1 MAREIELDVQVEQA
15 VESLRGKGE
24 KVTSHSVKRL
34 VKHRA
39 EDVLRAYQRHM
50 NKQRAEREAELS
62 RAISPGIAAELI
74 KDRET
79 YSKDKMQL
87 IKEEVEQFQA
97 DCEVLND
104 EIVELREE
112 LAEVQ
117 ELSKKDHEVLTEKID
132 EVQELNTELD
142 GQINSQRGEIKSLK
156 EDRETARKERSD
168 YKDKFS
174 GIKRTLN
181 SKATEERRARTRA
194 KNLAAQ
200 LKETVQEN
208 QLLQEANDELNKN
221 LKASQDQVS
230 SEQTGRAE
238 AESKLLDA
246 EASIRNLK
254 VEVKKLQKKKTSI
267 KAAQKPSNGNK

>member
-15 VESLRGKGE
+15 VASLRGKGE

-39 EDVLRAYQRHM
+39 EDVLRAYQRYM
-50 NKQRAEREAELS
+50 NKQRAKREAELS
-62 RAISPGIAAELI
+62 LAISPGVAAELI

-79 YSKDKMQL
+79 YSEDKTQL
-87 IKEEVEQFQA
+87 IKEEAEQLQA

-104 EIVELREE
+104 EVVELREE

-117 ELSKKDHEVLTEKID
+117 ELSKKDREVLTEKID
-132 EVQELNTELD
+132 AIQELNTELD

-156 EDRETARKERSD
+156 EDRETARNERSD

-181 SKATEERRARTRA
+181 SKASEERRARTRS

-208 QLLQEANDELNKN
+208 QLLQEVNNELNKN
-221 LKASQDQVS
+221 LKASHDQV
-230 SEQTGRAE
+230 ELEHKERKE
-238 AESKLLDA
+238 AETRIEKLMA
-246 EASIRNLK
+246 EI
-254 VEVKKLQKKKTSI
+254 KKLQKKKTSTE
-267 KAAQKPSNGNK
+267 NK

>member
-1 MAREIELDVQVEQA
+1 MASETELDAQVEQA
-15 VESLRGKGE
+15 VETLLGKCE

-34 VKHRA
+34 VKHRT
-39 EDVLRAYQRHM
+39 EDVLRAYQRYM

-62 RAISPGIAAELI
+62 RAISPGVAAELM

-79 YSKDKMQL
+79 YSEDKTKL
-87 IKEEVEQFQA
+87 IKEEVEQLQA

-104 EIVELREE
+104 EVVELREE

-117 ELSKKDHEVLTEKID
+117 ELSKKDHEDLTKKVD
-132 EVQELNTELD
+132 EIQEFNTELD
-142 GQINSQRGEIKSLK
+142 GQINSQRGEIKALK
-156 EDRETARKERSD
+156 EDRETARKELSD

-181 SKATEERRARTRA
+181 SKASEERRARTRA
-194 KNLAAQ
+194 KNLAAE

-221 LKASQDQVS
+221 LKASQDQV
-230 SEQTGRAE
+230 ELERKERKE
-238 AESKLLDA
+238 AEGHIEKLMA
-246 EASIRNLK
+246 KI
-254 VEVKKLQKKKTSI
+254 KKLQKKKTSTE
-267 KAAQKPSNGNK
+267 NK